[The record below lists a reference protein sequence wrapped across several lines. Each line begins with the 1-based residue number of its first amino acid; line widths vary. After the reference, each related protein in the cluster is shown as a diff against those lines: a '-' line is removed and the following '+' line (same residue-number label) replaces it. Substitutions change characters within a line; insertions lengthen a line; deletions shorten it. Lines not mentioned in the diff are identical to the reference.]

1 MCQHTRKCYH
11 YGMSTPPD
19 DPATSS
25 PGNSGSRTSSLVGKT
40 YSSRGERRR
49 QYMTRLPE
57 STYQRLMEA
66 SDASGL
72 SANTLVVEGVEEYL
86 NGPTFRAR
94 LAQSWEKNNQRL
106 EAERRRKEVI
116 RKLSGA

>member
-1 MCQHTRKCYH
+1 MWQHTRKCHH

-57 STYQRLMEA
+57 PTYQRLMEA
-66 SDASGL
+66 SDATGL
-72 SANTLVVEGVEEYL
+72 SANTLVVEAVEEYL
-86 NGPTFRAR
+86 HGPIFRTR
-94 LAQSWEKNNQRL
+94 LTESREKNNQRL

-116 RKLSGA
+116 RRLSGA